1 MIDSATK
8 ERSDEAL
15 LNSLRRLSD
24 AGASLIQIR
33 TREPLRAATVMRK
46 EFTASL
52 TPYHEWSASTGSRV
66 FTTENYV
73 NHALKGDDAD
83 FLAALSKPLEG
94 LRDAVSE
101 IRAKSDVV
109 HYFAFIDPAPHLANN
124 PFALD
129 LVQQYAALLPTSN
142 VAIIFVTDDR
152 PLDMLPSGTVTVT
165 ELPTPTI
172 EELEGV
178 LERLLAP
185 VQGSS
190 SHFSGG
196 HTLDEADFRRAAVL
210 GLGLTFSEFETHVAL
225 SIIDASSGEEEAVTI
240 DHLLAGIAQG
250 KTEVVRQSEILE
262 LIAAED
268 ISNVGGMQ
276 RLKDWVSQRANCY
289 TQKARDFGIEPPK
302 GLVLVGVP
310 GAGKSLVAKSIA
322 SVLGVPL
329 VRLDFGRVFSKYVG
343 DSEQRVRSALA
354 MAESM
359 APCVLFVDEIDKGLG
374 GIGQGGDS
382 GIGMRVLGTYLT
394 WLQELDQPVFNMV
407 TANRVA
413 GLPPEL
419 LRRGRFDQV
428 FSVTLPTDQERRDV
442 LEIHLRRRG
451 QDIAN
456 FSEAEILQY
465 VAASAGYVPS
475 EIESS
480 VKDALVLAFSE
491 GAELAM
497 DHLIRATSELVP
509 ISRSAADQIN
519 AITAWAAANAVPVNY
534 PEVEKAQNKA
544 VGSGVAPGGRRVI
557 MPARRSK

>member
-1 MIDSATK
+1 MIDSAAK
-8 ERSDEAL
+8 ERSDVAF

-33 TREPLRAATVMRK
+33 TREPLRAATIMRK

-52 TPYHEWSASTGSRV
+52 TPYHEWSASTGVRV

-73 NHALKGDDAD
+73 NHSLKGDDTD
-83 FLAALSKPLEG
+83 FLSAFGRPLEG
-94 LRDAVSE
+94 MREPTSE
-101 IRAKSDVV
+101 IRAKSDLV

-129 LVQQYAALLPTSN
+129 LVQQYAALLPTNN
-142 VAIIFVTDDR
+142 VAILFITDDR
-152 PLDMLPSGTVTVT
+152 PLDMLPSGTVNVT
-165 ELPTPTI
+165 ELSTPTI
-172 EELEGV
+172 EELEDS
-178 LERLLAP
+178 LTRLLDP
-185 VQGSS
+185 VSETDS
-190 SHFSGG
+190 PHFTAG
-196 HTLDEADFRRAAVL
+196 HTLDEEDIRRVAVL
-210 GLGLTFSEFETHVAL
+210 GLGLSFSEFETHVAL
-225 SIIDASSGEEEAVTI
+225 SIIDAANAEEEALTVG
-240 DHLLAGIAQG
+240 HVLAGIAEG

-262 LIAAED
+262 LIPAED

-276 RLKDWVSQRANCY
+276 RLKDWVSQRSNCY
-289 TQKARDFGIEPPK
+289 TQEARDFGVEPPK

-310 GAGKSLVAKSIA
+310 GAGKSLVAKAIA

-354 MAESM
+354 MAASM

-394 WLQELDQPVFNMV
+394 WLQELKQPVFNMV

-419 LRRGRFDQV
+419 LRRGRFDQI
-428 FSVTLPTDQERRDV
+428 FSVSMPSEPERREV

-451 QDIAN
+451 QDIAS
-456 FSEAEILQY
+456 FSKAEVSRFL
-465 VAASAGYVPS
+465 AASAGYVPA
-475 EIESS
+475 EIESV

-491 GAELAM
+491 GQSLTIE
-497 DHLIRATSELVP
+497 HLITAASELVP
-509 ISRSAADQIN
+509 MSKSHAEQIN
-519 AITAWAAANAVPVNY
+519 AITAWAANNAVPVNY
-534 PEVEKAQNKA
+534 PDTPQAVA
-544 VGSGVAPGGRRVI
+544 VGSGPAPTGRRI
-557 MPARRSK
+557 ITPRTRK

>member
-1 MIDSATK
+1 MIDSAAK
-8 ERSDEAL
+8 ERSDAAL

-66 FTTENYV
+66 FTTENFV
-73 NHALKGDDAD
+73 NHALKGDDSD

-94 LRDAVSE
+94 LRDPVSE
-101 IRAKSDVV
+101 IRAKSDLV
-109 HYFAFIDPAPHLANN
+109 HYFAFIDPAPHLNNN

-129 LVQQYAALLPTSN
+129 MVQQYAALLPTSN
-142 VAIIFVTDDR
+142 VAIIFITDDR
-152 PLDMLPSGTVTVT
+152 PLDMLPNGTVTVT

-172 EELEGV
+172 EELEDV
-178 LERLLAP
+178 LARLLAP
-185 VQGSS
+185 VQDSS

-196 HTLDEADFRRAAVL
+196 HTLDEEDFRRAAVL

-225 SIIDASSGEEEAVTI
+225 SIIDASSSDEEAVTVE
-240 DHLLAGIAQG
+240 HLLAGIAQG

-289 TQKARDFGIEPPK
+289 TQEAREFGIEPPK

-354 MAESM
+354 MAASM

-491 GAELAM
+491 GTELAM
-497 DHLIRATSELVP
+497 GHLIRATSELVP

-534 PEVEKAQNKA
+534 PEVARAQNKA
-544 VGSGVAPGGRRVI
+544 VGSGAATGGRRVI

>member
-1 MIDSATK
+1 MIDSAAK
-8 ERSDEAL
+8 ERSDVAF

-24 AGASLIQIR
+24 AGASLVQIR
-33 TREPLRAATVMRK
+33 TREPLRAATIMRK

-52 TPYHEWSASTGSRV
+52 TPYHEWSASTGFRL
-66 FTTENYV
+66 FTTENFI
-73 NHALKGDDAD
+73 NHSLKGDDTD
-83 FLAALSKPLEG
+83 FLTAFGRPLEG
-94 LRDAVSE
+94 LRNPTSE

-142 VAIIFVTDDR
+142 VAILFITDDK
-152 PLDMLPSGTVTVT
+152 PLDMLPSGTVNVT
-165 ELPTPTI
+165 ELSTPTI
-172 EELEGV
+172 EELQDS
-178 LERLLAP
+178 LIRLLDP
-185 VQGSS
+185 VQAENS
-190 SHFSGG
+190 SHFTGG
-196 HTLDEADFRRAAVL
+196 HTLDDEDIRRVSVL
-210 GLGLTFSEFETHVAL
+210 GLGLTYSEFETHVAL
-225 SIIDASSGEEEAVTI
+225 SIIDAANAGEEALTVEHV
-240 DHLLAGIAQG
+240 LSGIAEG

-262 LIAAED
+262 LTPAEA
-268 ISNVGGMQ
+268 ITNVGGMQ
-276 RLKDWVSQRANCY
+276 RLKDWVSQRADCY
-289 TQKARDFGIEPPK
+289 TQEARDFGIEPPK

-310 GAGKSLVAKSIA
+310 GAGKSLVAKAIA

-354 MAESM
+354 MAASM

-394 WLQELDQPVFNMV
+394 WLQELKQPVFNMV

-428 FSVTLPTDQERRDV
+428 FSVSMPSEHERREV

-456 FSEAEILQY
+456 FTDAEVDQFL
-465 VAASAGYVPS
+465 AASAGYVPA
-475 EIESS
+475 EIESA
-480 VKDALVLAFSE
+480 VKDALVGAFSAGE
-491 GAELAM
+491 ALSMEHLLA
-497 DHLIRATSELVP
+497 ATREIVP
-509 ISRSAADQIN
+509 ISKSSAEQIA
-519 AITAWAAANAVPVNY
+519 AIVSWAANNAVPVNY
-534 PEVEKAQNKA
+534 PD
-544 VGSGVAPGGRRVI
+544 APVVKSSAPASSGRRI
-557 MPARRSK
+557 ITPRSRK